1 MGTWQPH
8 MARQGR
14 TCVSPKNW
22 TNPAAGESAR
32 LSGVDRSKN
41 TAATTRHVLTAGLIQ
56 KLLSY
61 GKLT

>member
-1 MGTWQPH
+1 M
-8 MARQGR
+8 
-14 TCVSPKNW
+14 SPKNW